1 MKVRRPNVTSTVTS
15 IVVVVVIGTLAA
27 CGAVGAPVP
36 PESVG
41 VTPII
46 ERQKRLEALQEKQ
59 REAAIAAE
67 GVEPQSDPLLQ
78 GQDVDLPTL
87 QPVGTR

>member
-1 MKVRRPNVTSTVTS
+1 MKVRTSNVTSLMVG
-15 IVVVVVIGTLAA
+15 VMIGTLAA
-27 CGAVGAPVP
+27 CGAVGAPIP

-41 VTPII
+41 VTPTI

-59 REAAIAAE
+59 REAAMATE
-67 GVEPQSDPLLQ
+67 TTEPQLDPLLQ
-78 GQDVDLPTL
+78 GQDADLPTL

>member
-1 MKVRRPNVTSTVTS
+1 MKVRTSNVTSLMVG
-15 IVVVVVIGTLAA
+15 VMIGTLAA
-27 CGAVGAPVP
+27 CGAVGAPIP
-36 PESVG
+36 PENVG
-41 VTPII
+41 VTPTI

-59 REAAIAAE
+59 REAAVAAE

-78 GQDVDLPTL
+78 GQDIDLPTL